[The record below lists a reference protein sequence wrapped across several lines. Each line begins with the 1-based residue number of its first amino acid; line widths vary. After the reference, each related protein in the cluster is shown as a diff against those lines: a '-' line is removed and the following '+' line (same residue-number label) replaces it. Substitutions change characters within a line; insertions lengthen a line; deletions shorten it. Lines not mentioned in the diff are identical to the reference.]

1 MKKHP
6 QKNKKNFYFA
16 YRSFWP
22 EPEAHH
28 RFDNIGVDTVCFFSA
43 NTTNSL
49 GEPYCKYPPTW
60 VADGY
65 YNPEGK
71 YDFGPADRQMA
82 DLMRDSPNAKF
93 ICMVDL
99 NTPPWLS
106 FLFRADSFLQLG
118 RLCSDPE
125 WRRVTALYMRSILAH
140 MEKQYAGRI
149 SAYVLSCGNT
159 SEWYDLSR
167 LAESESR
174 SAAWQSDRAARGLP
188 PEDVPGCLA
197 RNHLSF
203 DNLLRD
209 PQADGEALRYIRFCA
224 EQIVDSIKFF
234 LKEARAVIRP
244 EAELGVFFGY
254 SLILEGERV
263 IMGNNDCDDLLKSPD
278 LDFII
283 SPQGGF
289 SRIGRGGGDL
299 GPTDSI
305 HLAGKRYLRECDQK
319 THCMNRRL
327 SEYVTWAR
335 NPSWDNETETLAGI
349 KRELAYTLIKQ
360 CSMWWF
366 DMWGGFYDPPAVM
379 TLLEKALGIYR
390 EHIGTPVESIAETA
404 LIVDPDS
411 MYYLNQNDDGRTA
424 WFYFHTKR
432 ILDLLGAP
440 WECYSFND
448 IPKIPGRERIKLWL
462 LPGIFEI
469 TPEKQE
475 VLDRCVRCRGQTALY
490 MYAPG
495 ISDGRTLD
503 PRRVKNLA
511 GFDFGT
517 PGVSV
522 AEMKNHRSAYAATGP
537 DLTVPVLK
545 DIARKAGIHLFS
557 EHAQP
562 VYANSRFLA
571 LHTANGGRQKICLPR
586 TSAKVCELFSD
597 RVVAGNCSE
606 FEYEFS
612 SPDTALFSW

>member
-1 MKKHP
+1 MTMKTAKKH
-6 QKNKKNFYFA
+6 YFA

-22 EPEAHH
+22 EPEAHR
-28 RFDNIGVDTVCFFSA
+28 RFDRIGVDTVCFFAA

-49 GEPYCKYPPTW
+49 GEPYCKYPPSW
-60 VADGY
+60 VADGSY
-65 YNPEGK
+65 SPEGK
-71 YDFGPADRQMA
+71 YDFNPVDRQVA
-82 DLMRDSPNAKF
+82 DLMRDSPRAKF

-125 WRRVTALYMRSILAH
+125 WRRVTALYLRSFLAH
-140 MEKQYAGRI
+140 MESRYPEKIA
-149 SAYVLSCGNT
+149 AYVLSGGNT

-174 SAAWQSDRAARGLP
+174 SAAWQQDRAARGLP
-188 PEDVPGCLA
+188 PADVPGLLA
-197 RNHLSF
+197 RNHVSF

-209 PQADGEALRYIRFCA
+209 PQADGEALRYIGFCA
-224 EQIVDSIKFF
+224 SQVVDTIKFF
-234 LKEARAVIRP
+234 LKEARPLIRP

-263 IMGNNDCDDLLKSPD
+263 IMGNNDLDDLLKSPE

-289 SRIGRGGGDL
+289 SRMGLGGGDL
-299 GPTDSI
+299 GPTESV
-305 HLAGKRYLRECDQK
+305 HLAGKGYLRECDQK
-319 THCMNRRL
+319 TYCFNRKL
-327 SEYVTWAR
+327 SEYINWTRPA
-335 NPSWDNETETLAGI
+335 SWKSEAEVLAGL

-360 CSMWWF
+360 CSLWWF
-366 DMWGGFYDPPAVM
+366 DMWGGFYNPPAVM
-379 TLLEKALGIYR
+379 ALLEKSLGIYR
-390 EHIGTPVESIAETA
+390 EHIGTPAQSIAETV
-404 LIVDPDS
+404 LIVDPAS
-411 MYYLNQNDDGRTA
+411 MYYLNQNDEARTA
-424 WFYFHTKR
+424 WFYFHTKKM
-432 ILDLLGAP
+432 LDLLGAP

-448 IPKIPGRERIKLWL
+448 IPNIPNRERFKLWL

-475 VLDRCVRCRGQTALY
+475 VLDRFVRCRGQTALY

-495 ISDGRTLD
+495 ISDGKSLD
-503 PRRVKNLA
+503 PARIKRLS

-522 AEMKNHRSAYAATGP
+522 ADMQNHRSVYAATGP
-537 DLTVPVLK
+537 DLTAPVLK
-545 DIARKAGIHLFS
+545 DIACQAGVHLFS
-557 EHAQP
+557 QHEQP
-562 VYANSRFLA
+562 VYANSKFLA
-571 LHTANGGRQKICLPR
+571 LHTAGGGRQKISLPR
-586 TSAKVCELFSD
+586 KSAEVKELFSG
-597 RVVAGNCSE
+597 RVVAENCVE

-612 SPDTALFSW
+612 SPDTVLFTW